1 MDDIA
6 PSRARIVS
14 PLALRLAGLAG
25 LLLALAALWLLQGL
39 GGGNWSFILGLRAQK
54 LAALVTIGAS
64 VGVATVLFQTVS
76 GNRIL
81 TPSIM
86 GFDALYGLMQVL
98 LVAGLGIVGFAQLP
112 ASAKFLTETALM
124 AGVALL
130 LFGTLLRGGAR
141 DVARTIL
148 TGVILGV
155 LFRAGQ
161 GLVSR
166 TLDPNDFAVVQ
177 SATFANFGR
186 PRGEVLGIGM
196 MATFAACAAA
206 IWLSPRLDVMALGR
220 EKAVTLGLN
229 WGRMVLGVLALV
241 AVLVAVSTALVGPLA
256 FLGLIVAGLAHA
268 AVGRL
273 PGGARHGALLPA
285 AALIG
290 PVLLIGG
297 QWLFERLLG
306 AQATLSVVIE
316 FAGGMMFL
324 ALLLKGKIR

>member
-1 MDDIA
+1 MAETAIFRSGPA
-6 PSRARIVS
+6 G
-14 PLALRLAGLAG
+14 PLALRLGALA
-25 LLLALAALWLLQGL
+25 LVLLALVAVWMFQGL
-39 GGGNWSFILGLRAQK
+39 GGGNQAFILGLRAQK
-54 LAALVTIGAS
+54 LAALGTIGAS

-98 LVAGLGIVGFAQLP
+98 LVAGLGIVGFAQLN
-112 ASAKFLTETALM
+112 AGAKFLAETALM

-166 TLDPNDFAVVQ
+166 ALDPNEFAVVQ

-186 PRGEVLGIGM
+186 PRGEVLAIGM
-196 MATFAACAAA
+196 LATAAACAVAL
-206 IWLSPRLDVMALGR
+206 WLAPRLDVMALGR

-229 WGRMVLGVLALV
+229 WRGMVLGVLALV
-241 AVLVAVSTALVGPLA
+241 AVLVSVSTALVGPLA

-268 AVGRL
+268 ALHGL
-273 PGGARHGALLPA
+273 PGGARHGALLPV

-297 QWLFERLLG
+297 QWFFERVLG

-316 FAGGMMFL
+316 FAGGLLFL